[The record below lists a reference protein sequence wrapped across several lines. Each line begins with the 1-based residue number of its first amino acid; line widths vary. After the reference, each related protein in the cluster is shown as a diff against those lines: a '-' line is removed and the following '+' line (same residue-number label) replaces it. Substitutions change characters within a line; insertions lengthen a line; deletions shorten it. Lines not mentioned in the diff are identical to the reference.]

1 MDVEAID
8 RHRARLEERAE
19 GLRTAIAAAEQA
31 DAPIAPDSSLGR
43 LTRVDALQAQQ
54 MAQALVQRSREELAR
69 VNRALA
75 RIESGDYGV
84 CAGCAEEISA
94 ARLNAVPDAILCMD
108 CTERRSRR

>member
-1 MDVEAID
+1 MDIEAID

-19 GLRTAIAAAEQA
+19 DLRTAIAAAEQA
-31 DAPIAPDSSLGR
+31 DTPIAPDSSLGR

-69 VNRALA
+69 INRALA
-75 RIESGDYGV
+75 RVESGEYGM
-84 CAGCAEEISA
+84 CAGCGEEISE
-94 ARLNAVPDAILCMD
+94 ARLDAVPDAILCMD